1 MKKATFQPIVCFSLI
16 SLDPHIALLSV
27 SLGKVVENFTSYQS
41 VVTNQSPRNESTL
54 IRADYVMQN
63 RFKSISYGFSDNL
76 EGNIAKRDESEL
88 TRKEGV
94 ISFRDETNVG
104 VVESRGVTIVVEDV
118 ENFFSYIL
126 PNYIPVC
133 MVEMGWKAIRTWGC
147 QALHVFNGLVNFF
160 SCEVFLKIVMI
171 LLVYPI
177 IDHLGNISEA
187 GGVLRGEK

>member
-1 MKKATFQPIVCFSLI
+1 
-16 SLDPHIALLSV
+16 
-27 SLGKVVENFTSYQS
+27 
-41 VVTNQSPRNESTL
+41 
-54 IRADYVMQN
+54 MQN

-76 EGNIAKRDESEL
+76 EGNIAKRNGSEL
-88 TRKEGV
+88 TGNEGV

-104 VVESRGVTIVVEDV
+104 VVEGSRVTIIVEDV
-118 ENFFSYIL
+118 ESLFSNIL